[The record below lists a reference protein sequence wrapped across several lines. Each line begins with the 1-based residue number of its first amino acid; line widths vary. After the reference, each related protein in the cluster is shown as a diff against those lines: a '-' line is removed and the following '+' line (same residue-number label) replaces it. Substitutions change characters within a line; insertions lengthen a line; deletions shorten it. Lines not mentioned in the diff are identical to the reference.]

1 MCDAL
6 HTLLVWRRL
15 DPGYPCHG
23 EGGHTHRKE
32 PSVDVAAWPHG
43 LERQRFERVSKQRDL
58 TMLNL
63 EDLGMSEV
71 EPRRRPLA
79 ATTAPASEAMVASP
93 METVPAS

>member
-1 MCDAL
+1 
-6 HTLLVWRRL
+6 
-15 DPGYPCHG
+15 
-23 EGGHTHRKE
+23 
-32 PSVDVAAWPHG
+32 
-43 LERQRFERVSKQRDL
+43 
-58 TMLNL
+58 MLNL